1 MTPLILVLQSLVD
14 FGKGNFQDCL
24 KHLKQVI
31 SMNPRSPPSIWLGIG
46 LCYYRLGNTT
56 KALFTFQRVLDY
68 EPGNVLANN
77 AIVIISNMGDHIL
90 RDEEHK
96 QKNATNLSRSYQTDK
111 NNPLTLKLVA
121 EHFFQMGQY
130 DKAQS
135 ACEQALKVLESYRA
149 SDSNSARENP
159 NFRKDIEY
167 LKSDIHF
174 VIGKIHHVKKNFTG
188 A

>member
-1 MTPLILVLQSLVD
+1 VTPLILVLQSLVD

-31 SMNPRSPPSIWLGIG
+31 NMNPRSPPSIWLGIG
-46 LCYYRLGNTT
+46 LCYYRLGNIT
-56 KALFTFQRVLDY
+56 KAMFTFQRVLDY

-77 AIVIISNMGDHIL
+77 AIVIIANIGDNIL
-90 RDEEHK
+90 RDEDQK

-130 DKAQS
+130 DKA
-135 ACEQALKVLESYRA
+135 
-149 SDSNSARENP
+149 
-159 NFRKDIEY
+159 
-167 LKSDIHF
+167 
-174 VIGKIHHVKKNFTG
+174 
-188 A
+188 

>member
-1 MTPLILVLQSLVD
+1 MSQSTVTPLILVLQSLVD

-31 SMNPRSPPSIWLGIG
+31 NMNPRSPPSIWLGIG
-46 LCYYRLGNTT
+46 LCYYRLGNIT

-77 AIVIISNMGDHIL
+77 AIVIIANMGDNIL
-90 RDEEHK
+90 RDEDQK

-130 DKAQS
+130 DKA
-135 ACEQALKVLESYRA
+135 
-149 SDSNSARENP
+149 
-159 NFRKDIEY
+159 
-167 LKSDIHF
+167 
-174 VIGKIHHVKKNFTG
+174 
-188 A
+188 

>member
-1 MTPLILVLQSLVD
+1 MSQSTVTPLILVLQSLVD

-31 SMNPRSPPSIWLGIG
+31 NINPRSPPSIWLGIG
-46 LCYYRLGNTT
+46 LCYYRLGNIT
-56 KALFTFQRVLDY
+56 KAMFTFQRVLDY

-77 AIVIISNMGDHIL
+77 AIVIIANMGDNIL
-90 RDEEHK
+90 RDEDQK

-130 DKAQS
+130 DKA
-135 ACEQALKVLESYRA
+135 
-149 SDSNSARENP
+149 
-159 NFRKDIEY
+159 
-167 LKSDIHF
+167 
-174 VIGKIHHVKKNFTG
+174 
-188 A
+188 

>member
-1 MTPLILVLQSLVD
+1 MSQSTVTPLILVLQSLVD

-31 SMNPRSPPSIWLGIG
+31 NMNPRSPPSIWLGIG
-46 LCYYRLGNTT
+46 LCYYRLGNIT
-56 KALFTFQRVLDY
+56 KAMFTFQRVLDY

-77 AIVIISNMGDHIL
+77 AIVIIANMGDNIL
-90 RDEEHK
+90 RDEDQK

-135 ACEQALKVLESYRA
+135 ACE
-149 SDSNSARENP
+149 
-159 NFRKDIEY
+159 
-167 LKSDIHF
+167 
-174 VIGKIHHVKKNFTG
+174 
-188 A
+188 

>member
-1 MTPLILVLQSLVD
+1 MSQSTVTPLILVLQSLVD

-31 SMNPRSPPSIWLGIG
+31 NMNPRSPPSIWLGIG
-46 LCYYRLGNTT
+46 LCYYRLGNIT
-56 KALFTFQRVLDY
+56 KAMFTFQRVLDY

-77 AIVIISNMGDHIL
+77 AIVIIANMGDNIL
-90 RDEEHK
+90 RDEDQK

-130 DKAQS
+130 DKA
-135 ACEQALKVLESYRA
+135 
-149 SDSNSARENP
+149 
-159 NFRKDIEY
+159 
-167 LKSDIHF
+167 
-174 VIGKIHHVKKNFTG
+174 
-188 A
+188 

>member
-1 MTPLILVLQSLVD
+1 MSQSTVTPLILVLQSLVD

-31 SMNPRSPPSIWLGIG
+31 NMNPRSPPSIWLGIG
-46 LCYYRLGNTT
+46 LCYYRLGNIT
-56 KALFTFQRVLDY
+56 KAMFTFQRVLDY

-77 AIVIISNMGDHIL
+77 AIVIIANIGDNIL
-90 RDEEHK
+90 RDEDQK

-130 DKAQS
+130 DKA
-135 ACEQALKVLESYRA
+135 
-149 SDSNSARENP
+149 
-159 NFRKDIEY
+159 
-167 LKSDIHF
+167 
-174 VIGKIHHVKKNFTG
+174 
-188 A
+188 